1 MSHLISNHN
10 GSSHIEVDHYQ
21 NAERGPL
28 VTISQRL
35 GSCSFLHQMTPE
47 QADEMAIVL
56 QDYAANAKE
65 AAKQL
70 KGVPA

>member
-10 GSSHIEVDHYQ
+10 GSSYIELDHYQ
-21 NAERGPL
+21 NPERGPL

-35 GSCSFLHQMTPE
+35 GSCSFMHQMPPVH
-47 QADEMAIVL
+47 AREMATVL
-56 QDYAANAKE
+56 MDYAANAEE
-65 AAKQL
+65 AAQQL